1 MPKLNTMFIQVHDE
15 TPLQSSFSRKI
26 HIQDIFMFLV
36 LFVRFNLPP
45 DLKNKKQDTNPLDS
59 GVI

>member
-1 MPKLNTMFIQVHDE
+1 MPKLNTVFTQVHDE

-26 HIQDIFMFLV
+26 HIKDIFMFLV

-45 DLKNKKQDTNPLDS
+45 DLKNKKTGYKPI
-59 GVI
+59 G

>member
-1 MPKLNTMFIQVHDE
+1 
-15 TPLQSSFSRKI
+15 
-26 HIQDIFMFLV
+26 MFLV